1 MHRGTENHSDRSRAV
16 LILGV
21 VASSVTP
28 AETAVHDLQVTRAY
42 YDSLPD
48 LVRSHL
54 RCTLV
59 DELRPIVQK
68 HDIEGLMMGG

>member
-1 MHRGTENHSDRSRAV
+1 MLSRAV

-21 VASSVTP
+21 VASSVSR
-28 AETAVHDLQVTRAY
+28 AETAVHDLQLTGAY

-48 LVRSHL
+48 MVRQHL
-54 RCTLV
+54 RCTVV
-59 DELRPIVQK
+59 DKLELIVQK